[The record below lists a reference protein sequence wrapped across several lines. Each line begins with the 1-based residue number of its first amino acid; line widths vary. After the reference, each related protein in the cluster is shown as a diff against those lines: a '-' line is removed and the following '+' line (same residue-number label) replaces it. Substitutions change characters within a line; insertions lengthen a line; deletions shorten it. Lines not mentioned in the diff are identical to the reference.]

1 MMFQGLRTV
10 VYKVTDIVQ
19 AKDWYSRALGIEAY
33 FDQPYVVGVSV
44 GGCELGLDPDV
55 STSKPGPGGAVAYW
69 GVADIE
75 AAVARLRG
83 IGATGDGTIGD
94 VGDGIR
100 MAVLG
105 DPFGNGFVINHNPH
119 FKAD

>member
-10 VYKVTDIVQ
+10 VYKVTDIAQ
-19 AKDWYSRALGIEAY
+19 AKDWYSRALGIEPY
-33 FDQPYVVGVSV
+33 YDQPYYVGFSV
-44 GGCELGLDPDV
+44 GGFELGLDPDV

-69 GVADIE
+69 GVADID
-75 AAVARLRG
+75 AAVVRLLG

-94 VGDGIR
+94 VGEGIR

-105 DPFGNGFVINHNPH
+105 DPFGNAFGIIHNPR